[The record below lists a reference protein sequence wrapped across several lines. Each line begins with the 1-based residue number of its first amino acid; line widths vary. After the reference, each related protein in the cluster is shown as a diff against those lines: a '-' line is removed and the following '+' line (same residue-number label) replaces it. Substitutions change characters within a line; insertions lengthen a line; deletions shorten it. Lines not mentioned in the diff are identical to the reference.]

1 MASKH
6 NFRKLAIWREGIEIS
21 KETYATTKI
30 FPKSEVYGLSSQLQR
45 SAVSI
50 PSNIAEGTARSTNK
64 HFIQYLE
71 NALGSAYEWETQLF
85 ISFEIG
91 YISEETFNHLESK
104 INKIQAMI
112 SKFIDNLNPTS

>member
-6 NFRKLAIWREGIEIS
+6 NFRKLTIWKEGIEIA
-21 KETYATTKI
+21 KETYKTSKK

-50 PSNIAEGTARSTNK
+50 PSNIAEGTARNTNK
-64 HFIQYLE
+64 HFILYLE
-71 NALGSAYEWETQLF
+71 NALGSAYEWETQLI
-85 ISFEIG
+85 ISFEAG
-91 YISEETFNHLESK
+91 YINFETYKHLETK

-112 SKFIDNLNPTS
+112 SKFIDGLV

>member
-1 MASKH
+1 MASTH
-6 NFRKLAIWREGIEIS
+6 NFRKLTIWREGIEIT
-21 KETYATTKI
+21 KDTYVTTKN

-71 NALGSAYEWETQLF
+71 NALGSAYEWETQLI
-85 ISFEIG
+85 ISYEVG
-91 YISEETFNHLESK
+91 YISEDTFKHLETK

-112 SKFIDNLNPTS
+112 SKFTDGLQN

>member
-1 MASKH
+1 MASTH
-6 NFRKLAIWREGIEIS
+6 NFRKLAIWKDGIQIA

-30 FPKSEVYGLSSQLQR
+30 FPKSEVYGLCSQMQR

-71 NALGSAYEWETQLF
+71 NALGSAYEWETQL
-85 ISFEIG
+85 IIAFEVG
-91 YISEETFNHLESK
+91 YVSEKTYTHLETK

-112 SKFIDNLNPTS
+112 SKFIDGLSQN

>member
-1 MASKH
+1 MASAH
-6 NFRKLAIWREGIEIS
+6 NFRKLTIWREGIEIA
-21 KETYATTKI
+21 KETYATTKA

-71 NALGSAYEWETQLF
+71 NALGSAYEWETQLI
-85 ISFEIG
+85 ISYEIG
-91 YISEETFNHLESK
+91 YISEDTFKHLESK
-104 INKIQAMI
+104 INKTQAMI
-112 SKFIDNLNPTS
+112 SKFIDGLEK

>member
-1 MASKH
+1 MASTH
-6 NFRKLAIWREGIEIS
+6 NFRKLTIWREGIEIA

-30 FPKSEVYGLSSQLQR
+30 FPKTEAYGLSSQLQR

-71 NALGSAYEWETQLF
+71 NALGSAYEWETQLI
-85 ISFEIG
+85 ISIEIG
-91 YISEETFNHLESK
+91 YISEDTFKHLESK

-112 SKFIDNLNPTS
+112 SKFIDGLEK